1 MASTMSFAQTRHRY
15 NLLKKIA
22 LFFSIVFHPVMLPTQ
37 FFIFAA
43 CMCPE
48 ILNPFSD
55 INLLWR
61 FIALIFITTMVIP
74 LTMLSI
80 HFMLSKQKLN
90 LKLLYLQNRKDR
102 IYPFFHTAIFYSG
115 ITYLFYFK
123 LHLNVFIC
131 AFMSMVTVALLLVS
145 CVSFFYKIS
154 AHVMALTPVV
164 GYLFFLQVFLPDVN
178 LMVSICTLI
187 LIAGFTAS
195 SRLFLQAHTPLQLLF
210 GFLAGILATCSC
222 YFWI

>member
-1 MASTMSFAQTRHRY
+1 MANTMSFTQTRRRY
-15 NLLKKIA
+15 NVLKKNA
-22 LFFSIVFHPVMLPTQ
+22 LFFSIAFHPVMLPTQ

-90 LKLLYLQNRKDR
+90 LKLLYLQNRR
-102 IYPFFHTAIFYSG
+102 
-115 ITYLFYFK
+115 
-123 LHLNVFIC
+123 
-131 AFMSMVTVALLLVS
+131 VA
-145 CVSFFYKIS
+145 
-154 AHVMALTPVV
+154 
-164 GYLFFLQVFLPDVN
+164 
-178 LMVSICTLI
+178 
-187 LIAGFTAS
+187 
-195 SRLFLQAHTPLQLLF
+195 R
-210 GFLAGILATCSC
+210 
-222 YFWI
+222 